1 MAQRVFF
8 LIITGLC
15 FGSAGA
21 QVPQLAGQVTEASSS
36 TNFAVNGKYVICDAK
51 TDFRVA
57 HGVDPSRVSW
67 SEKPYIGEPLLVFGR
82 EDRHT
87 HVVYAKRVIFAPAD
101 QTLHGQGIVEQLL
114 NSNVPG
120 SVLLR
125 ADGYPILV
133 QAATTVMFAEPLK
146 SLKDIGPNV
155 WLQYQGRQR
164 PDGALV
170 ADKVSFRPNI
180 LSDREEKLRERYT
193 YDPATIASDAHQ
205 NALVRTVRG
214 IDPSQIPPYSDA
226 AMQQRVIA
234 IGEKLIPR
242 CQKELPAADPNRIS
256 FQFEV
261 VDGKDRE
268 GMDFPSGVILV
279 PRDVVERAQTDDE
292 LAGYI
297 ATGMSAVI
305 EKQRVRNGS
314 KKGALDA
321 AEIALDAAEIGG
333 LIALTPAFMGAVS
346 KKQDLEIAEE
356 EQRMRESLSLVHD
369 AGYDVIGVPRIWW
382 RLASADPKPLSEV
395 PIPPKAEYAYAVIG
409 STWRDTAWLGR

>member
-1 MAQRVFF
+1 MAQRVFS

-36 TNFAVNGKYVICDAK
+36 TNFEVNGKNVICDAK

-57 HGVDPSRVSW
+57 HGVDPSRISW
-67 SEKPYIGEPLLVFGR
+67 SEKPYMGAPLLVFGR
-82 EDRHT
+82 EDHHT

-101 QTLHGQGIVEQLL
+101 QILHGQGIVEQLL

-120 SVLLR
+120 SILLR

-133 QAATTVMFAEPLK
+133 QAATTVLFAKPLK

-164 PDGALV
+164 PDGVLV
-170 ADKVSFRPNI
+170 ADKVSFRPND
-180 LSDREEKLRERYT
+180 LSDREEKLRDRYT

-205 NALVRTVRG
+205 NALVRAVRG
-214 IDPSQIPPYSDA
+214 IDPSQLQPYPDA

-234 IGEKLIPR
+234 IGEKLIPK

-261 VDGKDRE
+261 IDGKDRE
-268 GMDFPSGVILV
+268 GLGFPSGVILI
-279 PRDVVERAQTDDE
+279 PRDAVERAQTDDE

-297 ATGMSAVI
+297 ASSMSAVI

-314 KKGALDA
+314 KKG
-321 AEIALDAAEIGG
+321 ALDAAEIGG

-356 EQRMRESLSLVHD
+356 EQRMRESLSLVND